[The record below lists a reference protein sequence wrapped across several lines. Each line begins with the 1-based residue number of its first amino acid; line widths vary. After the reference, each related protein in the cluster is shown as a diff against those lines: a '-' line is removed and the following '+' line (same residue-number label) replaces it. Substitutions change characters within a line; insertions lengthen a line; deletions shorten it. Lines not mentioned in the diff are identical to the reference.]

1 MTIVWP
7 LVLGKCVA
15 VWWAIDHWAVPVAPA
30 WIIAPTLVFAAL
42 ATVLWF
48 AHREE

>member
-1 MTIVWP
+1 
-7 LVLGKCVA
+7 
-15 VWWAIDHWAVPVAPA
+15 VPIAPA

-42 ATVLWF
+42 ATVFWF